1 MVRIDRIKRETK
13 VKHFLPIDLKD
24 RHRRILSLIRKN
36 STRLVFAAGSS
47 LMISGATTAM
57 GYMIK
62 PVIDDIFVN
71 KDTTGLLLLPLLLLQ
86 LQVKL
91 QLKFLVI

>member
-1 MVRIDRIKRETK
+1 MLDENMFNDDSVKRKPK
-13 VKHFLPIDLKD
+13 VKPFSTIKLRD
-24 RHRRILSLIRKN
+24 RHQRILSLIKKN
-36 STRLVFAAGSS
+36 RIRLVFAAGSS

-71 KDTTGLLLLPLLLLQ
+71 
-86 LQVKL
+86 
-91 QLKFLVI
+91 